1 MSGTERCHAPVREQP
16 DSGEFT
22 SAGRLAEAIERAR
35 AAAGDKRW

>member
-1 MSGTERCHAPVREQP
+1 VAPSDVAHRPGEQP